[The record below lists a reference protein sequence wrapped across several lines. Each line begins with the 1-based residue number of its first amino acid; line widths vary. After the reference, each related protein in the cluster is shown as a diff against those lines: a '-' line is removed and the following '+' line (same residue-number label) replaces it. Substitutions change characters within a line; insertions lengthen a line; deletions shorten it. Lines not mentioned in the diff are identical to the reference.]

1 MRSRHVQRSPGARG
15 RGGCRPVSGGRG
27 RAAAGVAHGDVRLAE
42 AVVHHEVGA
51 LGRHSC
57 SPPCRT
63 SVPGIGSAGGGSWRS
78 TRSCTTPHS
87 DRPKPWAYA
96 RVTVTCRKPGGG
108 ASPCAGRGAPSRG
121 SSGRTPGHDPTVSGW
136 AHRADDSSHAVS
148 EDVCTS
154 GRLLRSPCSELSTLT
169 AEAKVLVDQRKS
181 RDLLAAGCVVVRLR
195 EDALPSLSV
204 RPSPLPGNTG
214 ALDGAAS
221 PQGHGRHPRLD
232 AGTTNRPITRG
243 WMDMDGG
250 VFTYGER

>member
-1 MRSRHVQRSPGARG
+1 MFNDPGVR
-15 RGGCRPVSGGRG
+15 VVT
-27 RAAAGVAHGDVRLAE
+27 AGVALPAE
-42 AVVHHEVGA
+42 GEGA
-51 LGRHSC
+51 LRPASHTATCG
-57 SPPCRT
+57 SPKRLSTTRCGPWGGTVAHRRVVRWFLA
-63 SVPGIGSAGGGSWRS
+63 SEAPGGGSWRS

-87 DRPKPWAYA
+87 DRPKPRAYA
-96 RVTVTCRKPGGG
+96 RVTVTCRKPGGD

-154 GRLLRSPCSELSTLT
+154 GRLLGGPCSELSTLT

-195 EDALPSLSV
+195 EDDLPSLSD